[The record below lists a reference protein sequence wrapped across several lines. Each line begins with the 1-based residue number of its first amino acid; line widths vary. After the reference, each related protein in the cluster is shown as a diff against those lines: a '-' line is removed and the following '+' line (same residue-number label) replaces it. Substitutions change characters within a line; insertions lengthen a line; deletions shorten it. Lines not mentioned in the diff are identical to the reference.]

1 LGIFL
6 ALPAGTLLGGG
17 TSSVYSS
24 VSIFS
29 SEEELSSQESS
40 EISFGGMLNVSTSLC
55 VCCSDDCPY
64 PSLMAMAVMSLINS
78 SFGSTGSSLEK
89 IS

>member
-6 ALPAGTLLGGG
+6 ALPAGTLLSGG

-64 PSLMAMAVMSLINS
+64 PSLMAMAVMSLITS
-78 SFGSTGSSLEK
+78 SFGSTGSSLE
-89 IS
+89 

>member
-6 ALPAGTLLGGG
+6 ALPAGTLLGGA

-24 VSIFS
+24 LSIFS

-40 EISFGGMLNVSTSLC
+40 GVSFGGMLKVSTSFCLL
-55 VCCSDDCPY
+55 SDDCPY
-64 PSLMAMAVMSLINS
+64 PSLMGMAVKSLINS
-78 SFGSTGSSLEK
+78 SFCSSGPSLEK
-89 IS
+89 TS